1 MAITFDNIYNPNEHK
16 LTENYTFQGV
26 DHLYKKM
33 WTINISAYEIAKL
46 WDEQKII
53 YYPATQRG
61 LLAKNK
67 QMEHLNIKQF
77 LIKQESK
84 VFKKRYYK
92 KNIFQTN

>member
-61 LLAKNK
+61 LLDKK
-67 QMEHLNIKQF
+67 TSRWNI
-77 LIKQESK
+77 
-84 VFKKRYYK
+84 
-92 KNIFQTN
+92 